1 MGISLRSSRLEEM
14 GCPFCKFTP
23 NCSELVFKLVV
34 MLKLDSSST
43 TTVEVSST
51 YAYVYIIIFIGIL
64 KI

>member
-1 MGISLRSSRLEEM
+1 MGISLRRSRLEEM

-23 NCSELVFKLVV
+23 NCSELVLVV